1 MRKIRSKNGE
11 HILIPTPPKKANAFK
26 LTVNTPNR
34 TQIARVPIQDVDT
47 LLGVSGE
54 LRFIEKKGV
63 KVVRE
68 YDPSYTWTGFDIL
81 ELRDSHEGEK
91 RKE

>member
-1 MRKIRSKNGE
+1 MRKIRSRDGD

-26 LTVNTPNR
+26 LIVKGTKR
-34 TQIARVPIQDVDT
+34 TRIARVAINDIDT

-68 YDPSYTWTGFDIL
+68 YDPPYTWTGSDIL
-81 ELRDSHEGEK
+81 ELRDRHEGKK